1 MSATTS
7 MLVTLETLPG
17 WQPVPNPPALHVL
30 GLFILLPL
38 LATIIIVVA
47 VKASELARG
56 NRLSNSPY
64 TDPTWIGS
72 KAQDDQ
78 VLGSDNAAGQAAI
91 QGGPSVDGTETS
103 GGGSS
108 TTTATDSGKGGASA
122 RW

>member
-1 MSATTS
+1 

-17 WQPVPNPPALHVL
+17 WQPVPTPPALHVL
-30 GLFILLPL
+30 GLFVLLPL

-47 VKASELARG
+47 VRASELARG
-56 NRLSNSPY
+56 NRLSNAPY

-78 VLGSDNAAGQAAI
+78 VLGSDNAAGQAGL

-103 GGGSS
+103 GGGSRTGTA
-108 TTTATDSGKGGASA
+108 TTTDSGKGGASA

>member
-1 MSATTS
+1 

-17 WQPVPNPPALHVL
+17 WQPVPTPPALHVL

-38 LATIIIVVA
+38 VATIIIIVL

-72 KAQDDQ
+72 QAKDDQ
-78 VLGSDNAAGQAAI
+78 VLGSDNASGQAAL

-108 TTTATDSGKGGASA
+108 TGTATSDSGKGGASA

>member
-1 MSATTS
+1 

-17 WQPVPNPPALHVL
+17 WQPVPNPSALHVL

-38 LATIIIVVA
+38 LATIIIIVL

-72 KAQDDQ
+72 QAKDDQ
-78 VLGSDNAAGQAAI
+78 VLGSDNASGQAAL

-103 GGGSS
+103 GGGSRTG
-108 TTTATDSGKGGASA
+108 TTTSDSGKGGASA